1 MKPRWKSL
9 WMTPAACGA
18 VAPALIVQARASFG
32 PAVRKVCS
40 PSARN
45 PAWASWASPG
55 SPRPAFGEQFGG
67 LVLGQLGQVGFGLG
81 VEEDRLGGTDERG
94 QALA

>member
-9 WMTPAACGA
+9 WMTRAACGA

-32 PAVRKVCS
+32 PAVRNVCR

-45 PAWASWASPG
+45 PAWASWVSPG
-55 SPRPAFGEQFGG
+55 SPAGLGEQFGG

-94 QALA
+94 QAPA